1 MKIVDTS
8 GSLMWRMRQR
18 NMSAHATGQYLGD
31 QTLRNKLRELHRMT
45 TTTIHPSSG
54 GFYAEGRSNLEY
66 YRQGFAR
73 IEAFNEAYT
82 SSMQNARLTDEEI
95 EELIERMNMTAR

>member
-8 GSLMWRMRQR
+8 GSLMWRMRQS
-18 NMSAHATGQYLGD
+18 NSSARATGQYMGD
-31 QTLRNKLRELHRMT
+31 QTLRNKLRELHRIS
-45 TTTIHPSSG
+45 TTTIHPSAG

-66 YRQGFAR
+66 YRQGFVK

-82 SSMQNARLTDEEI
+82 SSVQNARLTDEEI
-95 EELIERMNMTAR
+95 DELLERMNLTAR